1 MLSFQIA
8 ATYEMRQA
16 SGFRFVKN
24 FWRQIRKTFHLTLDL
39 TSLNLKRN
47 TVTSDS
53 VTDFAIYDVKSSF
66 PTVDYSS
73 KFSHGAISNCGL
85 ISI

>member
-24 FWRQIRKTFHLTLDL
+24 FWRQIRKTSHL
-39 TSLNLKRN
+39 TSLDFKRN
-47 TVTSDS
+47 TISSYSD
-53 VTDFAIYDVKSSF
+53 TDFVANDVKSSF